1 MIKRNSEKK
10 NNNNN
15 EGKKEVI
22 HRYTDFDDKRFPTRR
37 ENFSSREGRI
47 FEMERLNF
55 AEGGKGKLAGKKLHR
70 AHEQSKYL
78 EESRGLAELGT

>member
-1 MIKRNSEKK
+1 MKERKK
-10 NNNNN
+10 LF
-15 EGKKEVI
+15 
-22 HRYTDFDDKRFPTRR
+22 TDIPISTISGFLR

-55 AEGGKGKLAGKKLHR
+55 AEGGKRKLAGKKLHR